1 MKDLKR
7 FKEIIEEINDLVE
20 EAYENLSEREKD
32 KARGYWYGTIMTC
45 LDDKHCFLSNC
56 PYTMEHSVEDSIKDI
71 NV

>member
-20 EAYENLSEREKD
+20 EAYENLNDREKE
-32 KARGYWYGTIMTC
+32 KARGYWYASILTS

-56 PYTMEHSVEDSIKDI
+56 PYTMELSVEDSIKDT
-71 NV
+71 NA